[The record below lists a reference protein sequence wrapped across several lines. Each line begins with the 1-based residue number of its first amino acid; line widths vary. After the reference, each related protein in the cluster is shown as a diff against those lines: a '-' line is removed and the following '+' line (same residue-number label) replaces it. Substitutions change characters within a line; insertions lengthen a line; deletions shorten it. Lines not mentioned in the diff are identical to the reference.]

1 MKAAVPIL
9 LALAGLAGA
18 AGLNQGMKV
27 KISPVQKVVQMID
40 EMAGKVQKELD
51 ATTKD
56 FEEYAK
62 FCDDESVAKDY
73 AIKDGKE
80 SMEELGATITDTSAG
95 IESAAAK
102 IEDLSTKISDTES
115 ELSTATALRK
125 KENEDYVKKEQEL
138 LETSRELEG
147 ATTAIKKSLS
157 LVQLRGG
164 KVGQS
169 EREALN
175 ALLAGLGQ
183 LVEASFIKPEQRRH
197 IQSFL
202 EERADAEEAFEA
214 RARTLD
220 SNAIVDTLTT
230 MTDEAEESLTTTRKR
245 EGEAGHGF
253 AMLKQSLEGETAGM
267 KEELSESTQFKASSA
282 EKLATA
288 QQDLVVTTKSFEE
301 DTAYLKDLKRDCQT
315 RAREFEV
322 TVKDNN
328 AELTALGKAK
338 AILLKKFALVQ
349 THTQVRALAKVR
361 VQDEDPK
368 SRALRSIEQ
377 LGRKLHS
384 TALVSLAYRA
394 ASDPFGKVRSM
405 IEDMIAKLL
414 QEAAEEATQ
423 KAFCDKEIG
432 ESTASKDEKQGKL
445 DKVNS
450 RLEKAESTI
459 ATLTEQVTVLSK
471 EVADTDAAL
480 AEATALRAKEKATF
494 TAVEKDLSESQEAC
508 AAATEVLREYYEGA
522 SLIQTGQKAKDQ
534 ADEQGDGSGILGM
547 LEVAESDFAT
557 GLAEA
562 RTVEGTAQAEFDK
575 MKAEAKM
582 LKATKTM
589 EIKGKQSEIGSLK
602 TSVSDLG
609 TDKEGL
615 TGELDAVL
623 AYLDKLKPQ
632 CETKV
637 PSYAERKAARE
648 QEIEGLKNALEILEQ

>member
-1 MKAAVPIL
+1 MEE
-9 LALAGLAGA
+9 
-18 AGLNQGMKV
+18 
-27 KISPVQKVVQMID
+27 KIVQMID

-51 ATTKD
+51 ETTAD

-62 FCDDESVAKDY
+62 FCDDEAVAKDY

-80 SMEELGATITDTSAG
+80 SMEELSATITDTQAG
-95 IESAAAK
+95 IDSAAAK

-115 ELSTATALRK
+115 ELSTETALRK
-125 KENEDYVKKEQEL
+125 QENEAFVKKEAEL
-138 LETSRELEG
+138 LETTRELEG
-147 ATTAIKKSLS
+147 ATGAIKKSLS

-169 EREALN
+169 ERDALN
-175 ALLAGLGQ
+175 ALVAGLGQ
-183 LVEASFIKPEQRRH
+183 LVEASFVKPEQRRH

-202 EERADAEEAFEA
+202 EQRADAEESFEA

-220 SNAIVDTLTT
+220 SNAIVDTLTE
-230 MTDEAEESLTTTRKR
+230 MTDEAEESLTETRKR
-245 EGEAGHGF
+245 EAEAAQAF
-253 AMLKQSLEGETAGM
+253 ALLKQSLEGEIKGS

-282 EKLATA
+282 EKLAQA
-288 QQDLVVTTKSFEE
+288 QEDLAVTTKAFDE

-414 QEAAEEATQ
+414 REAAEEATQ

-432 ESTASKDEKQGKL
+432 ESKASKDEKQGKL
-445 DKVNS
+445 DKVNA
-450 RLEKAESTI
+450 RLEKAESSI
-459 ATLTEQVTVLSK
+459 ATLTEQVTTLSK
-471 EVADTDAAL
+471 D
-480 AEATALRAKEKATF
+480 
-494 TAVEKDLSESQEAC
+494 
-508 AAATEVLREYYEGA
+508 
-522 SLIQTGQKAKDQ
+522 
-534 ADEQGDGSGILGM
+534 
-547 LEVAESDFAT
+547 VAESDA
-557 GLAEA
+557 A
-562 RTVEGTAQAEFDK
+562 VS
-575 MKAEAKM
+575 
-582 LKATKTM
+582 KT
-589 EIKGKQSEIGSLK
+589 
-602 TSVSDLG
+602 
-609 TDKEGL
+609 
-615 TGELDAVL
+615 
-623 AYLDKLKPQ
+623 
-632 CETKV
+632 
-637 PSYAERKAARE
+637 
-648 QEIEGLKNALEILEQ
+648 

>member
-1 MKAAVPIL
+1 
-9 LALAGLAGA
+9 
-18 AGLNQGMKV
+18 
-27 KISPVQKVVQMID
+27 
-40 EMAGKVQKELD
+40 LD

-80 SMEELGATITDTSAG
+80 SMEELSATITDTSAG

-125 KENEDYVKKEQEL
+125 KENEEFVKKEAEL
-138 LETSRELEG
+138 LETTRELEG

-245 EGEAGHGF
+245 EGEAVHGF

-471 EVADTDAAL
+471 EVADSDAAL

-557 GLAEA
+557 SLAEA

>member
-1 MKAAVPIL
+1 M
-9 LALAGLAGA
+9 
-18 AGLNQGMKV
+18 
-27 KISPVQKVVQMID
+27 
-40 EMAGKVQKELD
+40 
-51 ATTKD
+51 
-56 FEEYAK
+56 
-62 FCDDESVAKDY
+62 
-73 AIKDGKE
+73 
-80 SMEELGATITDTSAG
+80 
-95 IESAAAK
+95 
-102 IEDLSTKISDTES
+102 
-115 ELSTATALRK
+115 
-125 KENEDYVKKEQEL
+125 
-138 LETSRELEG
+138 
-147 ATTAIKKSLS
+147 
-157 LVQLRGG
+157 
-164 KVGQS
+164 
-169 EREALN
+169 
-175 ALLAGLGQ
+175 
-183 LVEASFIKPEQRRH
+183 H

-202 EERADAEEAFEA
+202 EQRADAEEAFEA
-214 RARTLD
+214 RARTMD
-220 SNAIVDTLTT
+220 SNAIVDTLTE

-245 EGEAGHGF
+245 EAEA
-253 AMLKQSLEGETAGM
+253 AQTYALLKQGLENEVKGS
-267 KEELSESTQFKASSA
+267 KEELAESTQFKASSA
-282 EKLATA
+282 EKLAQA
-288 QQDLVVTTKSFEE
+288 QGDLVVTTKSFEE

-322 TVKDNN
+322 TVKDNK

-349 THTQVRALAKVR
+349 NHTQVRALAKVR

-432 ESTASKDEKQGKL
+432 ESNASKDEKQGKL

-471 EVADTDAAL
+471 EVADSDAAL
-480 AEATALRAKEKATF
+480 AEATALRTKEKATF

-522 SLIQTGQKAKDQ
+522 SFIQTGQKAKGQ
-534 ADEQGDGSGILGM
+534 TDEQGDGSGILGM
-547 LEVAESDFAT
+547 LEVAESDFAA

-562 RTVEGTAQAEFDK
+562 RTVEEAAQADFDK
-575 MKAEAKM
+575 LKGEAKM

-602 TSVSDLG
+602 TSMGDLG
-609 TDKEGL
+609 SDKEGL
-615 TGELDAVL
+615 TGELGAVL

-648 QEIEGLKNALEILEQ
+648 AEIEGLKNGLEILEG

>member
-18 AGLNQGMKV
+18 AGLNQGIKV

-80 SMEELGATITDTSAG
+80 SMEELSATITDTSAG

-125 KENEDYVKKEQEL
+125 KENEEFVKKEAEL
-138 LETSRELEG
+138 LETTRELEG

-245 EGEAGHGF
+245 EGEAVHGF

-471 EVADTDAAL
+471 EVADSDAAL

-557 GLAEA
+557 SLAEA

-648 QEIEGLKNALEILEQ
+648 QEIEGLKNALEILDQ

>member
-1 MKAAVPIL
+1 MRAATL
-9 LALAGLAGA
+9 LFVLACPA
-18 AGLNQGMKV
+18 AASSLNQGIRV

-51 ATTKD
+51 ATTAD

-62 FCDDESVAKDY
+62 FCDDQSVEKDY

-80 SMEELGATITDTSAG
+80 SMEELSATITDTSAG

-102 IEDLSTKISDTES
+102 IEDVSTKISDTES
-115 ELSTATALRK
+115 ELSTATAVRK
-125 KENEDYVKKEQEL
+125 AENEAFVKSEKEL
-138 LETSRELEG
+138 LETTRELEG

-169 EREALN
+169 ERETLA
-175 ALLAGLGQ
+175 AVVAGLGQ
-183 LVEASFIKPEQRRH
+183 LVEASFVTPEQRRH
-197 IQSFL
+197 ISSLL
-202 EERADAEEAFEA
+202 EERADAEESFEA
-214 RARTLD
+214 RMRTLD

-230 MTDEAEESLTTTRKR
+230 MTDEAEESLTETRKR
-245 EGEAGHGF
+245 EGEAVQAF
-253 AMLKQSLEGETAGM
+253 AMLKQSLEGEIKGM
-267 KEELSESTQFKASSA
+267 KEELAESTQFKASSA

-288 QQDLVVTTKSFEE
+288 QEDLTVTTKSFNE

-349 THTQVRALAKVR
+349 THTKVHAMAK

-432 ESTASKDEKQGKL
+432 ESKASKDEKQGKL

-459 ATLTEQVTVLSK
+459 ASLTDQITTLSK
-471 EVADTDAAL
+471 EVAESDAAL
-480 AEATALRAKEKATF
+480 AEATALRTKEKTTF

-522 SLIQTGQKAKDQ
+522 SLIQTAQKAKDTT
-534 ADEQGDGSGILGM
+534 DEQGDGSGILGM

-557 GLAEA
+557 ALAEA
-562 RTVEGTAQAEFDK
+562 RTVEEAAQSEFDK
-575 MKAEAKM
+575 LKEESKM
-582 LKATKTM
+582 LKTTKTM

-602 TSVSDLG
+602 TTASDLG
-609 TDKEGL
+609 SDKEGL